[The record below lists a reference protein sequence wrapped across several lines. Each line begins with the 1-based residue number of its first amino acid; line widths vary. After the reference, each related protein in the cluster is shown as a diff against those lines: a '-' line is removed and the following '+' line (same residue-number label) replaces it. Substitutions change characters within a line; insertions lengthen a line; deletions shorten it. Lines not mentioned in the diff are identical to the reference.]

1 MAVSIN
7 GMYYSSIEGLEF
19 ISGGKERVN
28 ISTGGTIT
36 FKDENT
42 DLYSFP
48 TTSGATNDVLISDG
62 SGALSFGPISQT
74 NIYNTDGSLTTAR
87 KLTQSGNDLTISAN
101 THTTAEIFNVCNNN
115 DTANARP
122 RFRVEAN
129 IAYDTV
135 LELTASAKI
144 NLIEGYSQSNTNV
157 FSVDGS
163 GNLAATSKSFLIDH
177 PTKEG
182 YSLRYGS
189 LEGPEYGVYIRGKLE
204 NGKTIELP
212 DYWVKLVDSN
222 TITVQLTPIGSH
234 QNLYVKDIVDNTVI
248 VGNSNLLNSKVMCF
262 YFIQA
267 ERKDIDSMDV
277 EFIK

>member
-36 FKDENT
+36 FKEGNT

-115 DTANARP
+115 DTANA
-122 RFRVEAN
+122 
-129 IAYDTV
+129 
-135 LELTASAKI
+135 
-144 NLIEGYSQSNTNV
+144 
-157 FSVDGS
+157 
-163 GNLAATSKSFLIDH
+163 TSKSFLIDH

-212 DYWVKLVDSN
+212 DYWLKLVDSN

-234 QNLYVKDIVDNTVI
+234 QNLLWI
-248 VGNSNLLNSKVMCF
+248 
-262 YFIQA
+262 IQ
-267 ERKDIDSMDV
+267 
-277 EFIK
+277 

>member
-36 FKDENT
+36 FKEGNT

-74 NIYNTDGSLTTAR
+74 NIYNTDGSLTSSR
-87 KLTQSGNDLTISAN
+87 KLTQSGNDLTISAS
-101 THTTAEIFNVCNNN
+101 THTSEIFNVCNNN
-115 DTANARP
+115 DTANAIP

-144 NLIEGYSQSNTNV
+144 NLIEGYSQTNTNV

-212 DYWVKLVDSN
+212 DYWLKLVDSN

>member
-36 FKDENT
+36 FKEGNT

-74 NIYNTDGSLTTAR
+74 NIYNTDGSLTTGR
-87 KLTQSGNDLTISAN
+87 TLTQLGYDLTISAT
-101 THTTAEIFNVCNNN
+101 THTTEIFNVCHTNN
-115 DTANARP
+115 TANATAP

-129 IAYDTV
+129 NAYDTV

-144 NLIEGYSQSNTNV
+144 NLIEGYSQTNTNV

-212 DYWVKLVDSN
+212 DYWLKLVDSN

>member
-1 MAVSIN
+1 MAASIN
-7 GMYYSSIEGLEF
+7 GMYYSSIDGLEF

-36 FKDENT
+36 FKEGNT

-74 NIYNTDGSLTTAR
+74 NIYNTDGSLTSSR

-115 DTANARP
+115 DTANATP

-129 IAYDTV
+129 NTYDTV

>member
-36 FKDENT
+36 FKEGNT

-74 NIYNTDGSLTTAR
+74 NIYNTDGSLTTGR
-87 KLTQSGNDLTISAN
+87 KLTQSGNDLTISAS
-101 THTTAEIFNVCNNN
+101 THTSEIFNVCNNN
-115 DTANARP
+115 DTANAIP

-212 DYWVKLVDSN
+212 DYWLKLVDSN

>member
-1 MAVSIN
+1 M
-7 GMYYSSIEGLEF
+7 
-19 ISGGKERVN
+19 
-28 ISTGGTIT
+28 
-36 FKDENT
+36 
-42 DLYSFP
+42 
-48 TTSGATNDVLISDG
+48 
-62 SGALSFGPISQT
+62 
-74 NIYNTDGSLTTAR
+74 
-87 KLTQSGNDLTISAN
+87 
-101 THTTAEIFNVCNNN
+101 
-115 DTANARP
+115 
-122 RFRVEAN
+122 
-129 IAYDTV
+129 
-135 LELTASAKI
+135 
-144 NLIEGYSQSNTNV
+144 
-157 FSVDGS
+157 DGS

-212 DYWVKLVDSN
+212 DYWLKLVDSN